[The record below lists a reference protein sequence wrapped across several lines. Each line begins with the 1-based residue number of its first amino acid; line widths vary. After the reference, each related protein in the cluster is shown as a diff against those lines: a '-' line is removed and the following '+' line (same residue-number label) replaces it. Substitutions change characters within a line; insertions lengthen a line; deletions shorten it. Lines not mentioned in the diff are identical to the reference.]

1 MYDMHKR
8 HMYVHIPEPELV
20 EERAELI
27 CARKAEPDRGVERGL
42 SSVPESCR
50 LAGGRL
56 SCGTVRNC
64 EATCTICI
72 SASTNTRTHANTHN
86 TYKRNKI

>member
-1 MYDMHKR
+1 MRVVPCDSILIAPCGR
-8 HMYVHIPEPELV
+8 RGVDDAEPELV

-56 SCGTVRNC
+56 SCGTVRN
-64 EATCTICI
+64 
-72 SASTNTRTHANTHN
+72 
-86 TYKRNKI
+86 